1 MTDPVTVLLVD
12 DHPVVRA
19 GLRALL
25 SSSDGIDVVGEA
37 SGGAEGVALVRSLR
51 PDVVLM
57 DLQMG
62 DGVDGVEA
70 TKRIGALESPP
81 HVLILTT
88 YDTDADILRAVEA
101 GASGYLLKDAPT
113 QQLVDAV
120 HAAARG
126 ETVLAPPVASRLMNR
141 LRSGRPELSGRELE
155 VLSLVSDG
163 KANKAI
169 SKELFVSEATVKS
182 HLVHIF
188 TKLDVDSRTAAVSK
202 ARDLGLL
209 R

>member
-1 MTDPVTVLLVD
+1 MTDSVTVLLVD

-25 SSSDGIDVVGEA
+25 GSSDGIDVVGEA
-37 SGGAEGVALVRSLR
+37 SGGAEGVALVRSLA

-70 TKRIGALESPP
+70 TRRIGALESPP

-126 ETVLAPPVASRLMNR
+126 ETVLAPPVASRLMSR

-155 VLSLVSDG
+155 VLSLVASG
-163 KANKAI
+163 KPNKAI